1 MELSQAGLVG
11 AMVGAVIGFIIY
23 KVVFTWLAS
32 SMRKTDRSEAER
44 QEIERA
50 LSRMRLILMVGETAV
65 ARTPLEPEGQVLVQG
80 ELWRAIAQN
89 GPVAVG
95 EKVEVV
101 GVNGLTLT
109 VVKAADRR

>member
-1 MELSQAGLVG
+1 MIVPAVASTAGLVI
-11 AMVGAVIGFIIY
+11 VGLSFG
-23 KVVFTWLAS
+23 
-32 SMRKTDRSEAER
+32 M
-44 QEIERA
+44 RA
-50 LSRMRLILMVGETAV
+50 LYRKPTTGEGGMVGETAV
-65 ARTPLEPEGQVLVQG
+65 ARTPLAPEGQVLVQG